1 MIADE
6 VRTARHTDIL
16 KENIMAELLSADV
29 FSLIFS

>member
-6 VRTARHTDIL
+6 VRSVKSSEIL
-16 KENIMAELLSADV
+16 ENKIMGELLSADV